1 MTHDS
6 PSDYILSELHGS
18 QVRKLLGDK
27 LNEVLEVSKGPDVN
41 VTSLSIKGI
50 PMKVVLAV
58 KVPKIN
64 LKKRLSI
71 ASAVKQ

>member
-58 KVPKIN
+58 KVPKKN

-71 ASAVKQ
+71 ASAV

>member
-50 PMKVVLAV
+50 PVKVVVAV
-58 KVPKIN
+58 KMPKKN
-64 LKKRLSI
+64 EK
-71 ASAVKQ
+71 

>member
-1 MTHDS
+1 MTYDL

-41 VTSLSIKGI
+41 MTSLSIKGI

-58 KVPKIN
+58 KVPKKN

-71 ASAVKQ
+71 VSAV